1 MIAGGNDARHK
12 AILERNRLSTGS
24 FIGHCVTGYGFGH
37 GCKRFLLMNQH
48 TVIQTDNAGCF
59 CDKHW
64 QAMCGCGLFNARVWL
79 GCLRSGIES
88 IEQCDLDKA
97 ESQLVKAFVAGKL
110 FFREHEVT
118 ADAISVLAD
127 TTSVLYV
134 CLKRTGDLR
143 LAIEVVTSTAHTLS
157 RVMHSVGLRQEA
169 MQACNHLLML
179 NDVPAEVPTTA
190 QLAMCRYIENPSVIA
205 H

>member
-1 MIAGGNDARHK
+1 
-12 AILERNRLSTGS
+12 
-24 FIGHCVTGYGFGH
+24 
-37 GCKRFLLMNQH
+37 MNQH
-48 TVIQTDNAGCF
+48 TATGSENAGCF

-64 QAMCGCGLFNARVWL
+64 QAMCGCGFFNARVWL
-79 GCLRSGIES
+79 GCLRSGIEL
-88 IEQCDLDKA
+88 IEQCELDKA

-110 FFREHEVT
+110 FFQEHEVT

-127 TTSVLYV
+127 TTSVLYL
-134 CLKRTGDLR
+134 CLKRTGDQR

-157 RVMHSVGLRQEA
+157 RVMHSAGLRQEA

-190 QLAMCRYIENPSVIA
+190 QLAMCRYVENPSVIA

>member
-1 MIAGGNDARHK
+1 
-12 AILERNRLSTGS
+12 
-24 FIGHCVTGYGFGH
+24 
-37 GCKRFLLMNQH
+37 MNQH
-48 TVIQTDNAGCF
+48 ITIGRENAGCF

-64 QAMCGCGLFNARVWL
+64 QAMCGCGFFNARVWL
-79 GCLRSGIES
+79 GCLRSGIEL
-88 IEQCDLDKA
+88 IEQCELDKG

-127 TTSVLYV
+127 TTAVLYL

-143 LAIEVVTSTAHTLS
+143 LAIEVVASTAHTLS
-157 RVMHSVGLRQEA
+157 RVMHSAGLRQEA

-190 QLAMCRYIENPSVIA
+190 QLAMCRYIENRSVIA